1 MENHGI
7 NMKGEYY
14 MQAVSSPN
22 AGSTRRLVYNTG
34 TSLNGS
40 GDVYGQNK
48 MVYHNGTQ
56 WCRPLL
62 AVCSGNQDG
71 PRADNVHIL
80 GSALYRFAAVYAT
93 NFYGQVRYS

>member
-14 MQAVSSPN
+14 LQAVSSPN
-22 AGSTRRLVYNTG
+22 AGSTRRLAYNTG
-34 TSLNGS
+34 TSLNGV

-48 MVYHNGTQ
+48 MVFHNGTA
-56 WCRPLL
+56 WVRPLL
-62 AVCSGNQDG
+62 AVHPSNVDG
-71 PRADNVHIL
+71 PRADNVHTL
-80 GSALYRFAAVYAT
+80 GSASYRFSAMYAV